1 VSETTDLVDV
11 ASDATPST
19 EAAPDAGAVR
29 SRRRGS
35 GLSGM
40 LLPELQRLAGELGIT
55 GTARMRKSDLVAAIS
70 ERQVGGSS
78 TPAAAATTVPTPRSD
93 HRPDAGA
100 ASSGAPLEAPVSGGG
115 NGAPVTPPS
124 TTGTASTGAG
134 PAESGSTPE
143 SNGAPATTGRRRR
156 TASRPAGA
164 PATDVAAPVEA
175 VPAVEPVAA
184 AGPARSAPVADPAPV
199 QTRESARVESA
210 PVESAPVES
219 APVEATSAESAPA
232 GSAPADGER
241 PQRTRGNR
249 RERAERDSSVEDRP
263 KREDAGSNGAVEERG
278 GRNRGADAET
288 GERPE
293 RGRNRN
299 DRSNREDRP
308 ERSSNRND
316 AGRTDAG
323 RTDAGRTDAGRTD
336 AGRDGGRND
345 VGRDG
350 GRNDAGRT
358 EAGRTEAGRDTGR
371 SDRNDGGRPDEDDDD
386 FEGSGRRRGR
396 RYRDRNRRGGNAPGG
411 RERFE
416 PSEPT
421 VSEDDVLLPV
431 AGILDVL
438 DSYAFVRTSGYLTG
452 PNDVYVSLSQVRR
465 YGLRRGDAITGA
477 VRQPREGER
486 KDKYNAL
493 VRLDSVNGL
502 DPEQARNRPEFTKL
516 TPLYPQ
522 ERLRLETDSNQLTTR
537 LMDLVMPIG
546 KGQRALIVSPPKAGK
561 TMVLQAIANAITTN
575 NPECHL
581 MVVLVD
587 ERPEEVTDMQR
598 SVKGEVIA
606 STFDRPPSDH
616 TTVAELSIER
626 AKRLVEMGHDVVVLL
641 DSITRLGRAYNLAA
655 PASGRILSGGVDSTA
670 LYPPKRFLGAARN
683 IENGGSL
690 TIIASALV
698 ETGSTMDTVI
708 FEEFKGTGNAEIKLD
723 RRLADKRV
731 FPAVDVNASGTRKE
745 EILLAPDELAIIIKL
760 RRVLSALEPQ
770 QAIEL
775 LLDRMRKTRNNIEF
789 LMQVQKTTLGL
800 GEKD

>member
-1 VSETTDLVDV
+1 MSESTDLAVTGAQDAPGSSGAPA
-11 ASDATPST
+11 ASGT
-19 EAAPDAGAVR
+19 AGR

-40 LLPELQRLAGELGIT
+40 LLPELQQLAAELGIT
-55 GTARMRKSDLVAAIS
+55 GTGRMRKGDLVAAIS
-70 ERQVGGSS
+70 ARQVGSEANGSVPA
-78 TPAAAATTVPTPRSD
+78 PAAPAEGTVNGRTGAPTAAE
-93 HRPDAGA
+93 
-100 ASSGAPLEAPVSGGG
+100 PLEAPVSGGANSG
-115 NGAPVTPPS
+115 PVV
-124 TTGTASTGAG
+124 GDTA
-134 PAESGSTPE
+134 
-143 SNGAPATTGRRRR
+143 GAPARRRR
-156 TASRPAGA
+156 GASRPAGSPSAEDAPEA
-164 PATDVAAPVEA
+164 PAAEAP
-175 VPAVEPVAA
+175 
-184 AGPARSAPVADPAPV
+184 
-199 QTRESARVESA
+199 A
-210 PVESAPVES
+210 PVESA
-219 APVEATSAESAPA
+219 
-232 GSAPADGER
+232 APADTAT
-241 PQRTRGNR
+241 P
-249 RERAERDSSVEDRP
+249 AEE
-263 KREDAGSNGAVEERG
+263 
-278 GRNRGADAET
+278 
-288 GERPE
+288 
-293 RGRNRN
+293 
-299 DRSNREDRP
+299 
-308 ERSSNRND
+308 
-316 AGRTDAG
+316 RTDADRPARSRDRDRNRRDNRDGDRVEGDRPARTRDRDGGRAENRDGGRAEGRDGGRAEGRDGGRDGG
-323 RTDAGRTDAGRTD
+323 RTENRDGGNRGPDRGDRPANRSDNRTDRGDRTD
-336 AGRDGGRND
+336 RDGGRND
-345 VGRDG
+345 R
-350 GRNDAGRT
+350 
-358 EAGRTEAGRDTGR
+358 
-371 SDRNDGGRPDEDDDD
+371 DEDDDD
-386 FEGSGRRRGR
+386 FEGGRGRRGR
-396 RYRDRNRRGGNAPGG
+396 RYRDRNRRG
-411 RERFE
+411 RDRFDQT
-416 PSEPT
+416 EPT
-421 VSEDDVLLPV
+421 ISDDDVLLPV

-438 DSYAFVRTSGYLTG
+438 DNYAFVRTSGYLTG

-493 VRLDSVNGL
+493 VRLDTVNGL
-502 DPEQARNRPEFTKL
+502 DPEQARQRPEFHKL

-522 ERLRLETDSNQLTTR
+522 ERLRLETEAHQLTTR
-537 LMDLVMPIG
+537 VIDLVMPIG

-561 TMVLQAIANAITTN
+561 TMVLQAIANAITRN

-683 IENGGSL
+683 IEHGGSL

-745 EILLAPDELAIIIKL
+745 EILMSPDELAILIKL

-770 QAIEL
+770 QALEL
-775 LLDRMRKTRNNIEF
+775 LLDKLRKTRNNVEF
-789 LMQVQKTTLGL
+789 LMQIQKTTLGP
-800 GEKD
+800 GND